1 MRRETIKITT
11 LQTIHYEGAQTTEQY
26 DYQTEAVLLELE
38 SYHKL
43 TYQDEQ
49 GNTIEWKWQP
59 DYDPSTTVIMKQSGY
74 QLYFNPQQTT
84 ETLYQTPQG
93 YWQLAVTTHTCRWQF
108 GVGSSPKTSRY
119 QLDIAYELH
128 REKEKLG
135 DYRFR
140 LIFEA

>member
-1 MRRETIKITT
+1 MRRETVKITT
-11 LQTIHYEGAQTTEQY
+11 LQTIHYDGAQTTEQY
-26 DYQTEAVLLELE
+26 DYQAEAILLELE

-49 GNTIEWKWQP
+49 GNTLEWKWQP
-59 DYDPSTTVIMKQSGY
+59 DYDPSSTVVMKQAGY
-74 QLYFNPQQTT
+74 QLHFNPQLAT

-93 YWQLAVTTHTCRWQF
+93 YWQLSVITKQCRWQF
-108 GVGSSPKTSRY
+108 SPGTQSGLSRY

-128 REKEKLG
+128 REEEKLG